1 MLISC
6 PDCNSNYNIEESLIP
21 NNGRKIKCFNCDTFW
36 IQFLDGK
43 VKRLKLVG
51 DFSNELKQ
59 KQVLVRNVLN
69 TSNIK
74 SETEL
79 NKQFFKSKEQEKEF
93 LSSLAIDEIEK
104 NKKYYSKP
112 SNQSSNSNERV
123 EQIRGKLNS
132 NHEDSSSNY
141 EKKQISKSF
150 LGFFIISIFFI
161 AFFLFYQNSDSIL
174 NLNHSFSDQLSLIIN
189 TTDLLINNLNHFIT
203 IMIEKIKNFF

>member
-69 TSNIK
+69 NSNIK

-161 AFFLFYQNSDSIL
+161 AFLLFYLNRDSIL
-174 NLNHSFSDQLSLIIN
+174 DLNNPFSDQMSFIIN
-189 TTDLLINNLNHFIT
+189 ATDLLINNLNYFII

>member
-43 VKRLKLVG
+43 VKRLKLVD

-59 KQVLVRNVLN
+59 NQIIVNNALN
-69 TSNIK
+69 NSNIK

-104 NKKYYSKP
+104 NKKYYSKL
-112 SNQSSNSNERV
+112 SNQSPNSNERV
-123 EQIRGKLNS
+123 AQIRGKLNS
-132 NHEDSSSNY
+132 NHKASTSNY
-141 EKKQISKSF
+141 DKNQINKSF

-161 AFFLFYQNSDSIL
+161 AFLLFYLNRDSIL
-174 NLNHSFSDQLSLIIN
+174 DLNNPFSDQMSFIIN
-189 TTDLLINNLNHFIT
+189 ATDLLINNLNYFII